1 MQTTHDISGDL
12 TLIYAKIGWGGGRY
26 SEERCLASSFLTASL
41 VFSAVAAYRCSLV
54 SQLCLDLA
62 RSRLI
67 SSILYQVGMK
77 VNTVIPQTTMVIEYK
92 LKGPCL
98 LSLHLKTS
106 ECNLLDR
113 FYNLQMK
120 AVIGLKFIQ
129 R

>member
-1 MQTTHDISGDL
+1 ML
-12 TLIYAKIGWGGGRY
+12 RLGWGGRY

-41 VFSAVAAYRCSLV
+41 SCLAVVDGSFV
-54 SQLCLDLA
+54 SQLLLDLA
-62 RSRLI
+62 HSRLI

-77 VNTVIPQTTMVIEYK
+77 GKTMIPQTTMVIEYK

>member
-1 MQTTHDISGDL
+1 M
-12 TLIYAKIGWGGGRY
+12 
-26 SEERCLASSFLTASL
+26 
-41 VFSAVAAYRCSLV
+41 
-54 SQLCLDLA
+54 SQLLLDLA
-62 RSRLI
+62 CSRVIL
-67 SSILYQVGMK
+67 SLLYQVGMK
-77 VNTVIPQTTMVIEYK
+77 VKTVIPKTTMVIEYK

-120 AVIGLKFIQ
+120 AVIGLKFIP